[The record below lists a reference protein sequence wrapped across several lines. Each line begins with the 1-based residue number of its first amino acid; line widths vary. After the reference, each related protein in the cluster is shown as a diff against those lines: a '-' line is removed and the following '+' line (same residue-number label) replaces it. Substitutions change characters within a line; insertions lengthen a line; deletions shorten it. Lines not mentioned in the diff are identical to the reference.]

1 MNKIRDR
8 ILNFRLSSDEFER
21 LRKASAV
28 RGARC
33 LSEFAR
39 SVLLASLG
47 TDPRTGKM
55 ESSDERL
62 LSMDR
67 RLCTLELSMAQ
78 LTEELAGS
86 GTLKSKVPDPQ

>member
-21 LRKASAV
+21 LRNASSL

-39 SVLLASLG
+39 SVLLANL
-47 TDPRTGKM
+47 RTEPGANQT

-67 RLCTLELSMAQ
+67 RLCTLEVDMAQ
-78 LTEELAGS
+78 LMEALTNLG
-86 GTLKSKVPDPQ
+86 GLKSKAPGGQ